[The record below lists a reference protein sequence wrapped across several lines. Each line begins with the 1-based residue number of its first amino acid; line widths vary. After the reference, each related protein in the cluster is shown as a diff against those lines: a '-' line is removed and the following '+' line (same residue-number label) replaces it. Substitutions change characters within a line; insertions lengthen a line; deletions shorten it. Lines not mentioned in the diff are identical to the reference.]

1 LKQTINL
8 GACGWRQTHWSG
20 TFYPE
25 DLPMA
30 DDDDWRL
37 AYYSNEFNAVLVP
50 ADYWLDARGTDCETW
65 LDSVHAD
72 FKFFVQCRVS
82 MLDNLSLADLTAA
95 LKKLSPQ
102 LSALVFLDEAQL
114 MSASAKQPFI
124 ELAGSLQV
132 EVFDPAA
139 GKPDFLLL
147 EDDLSDLRASGAA
160 VEQFAAQT
168 EDNRSSSSEATIIVD
183 HAQLPAANLSKFR
196 SMLEIMGY

>member
-1 LKQTINL
+1 LKQAINL
-8 GACGWRQTHWSG
+8 GAYGWRQTHWSG

-50 ADYWLDARGTDCETW
+50 ADYWLGAQGADCEAW
-65 LDSVHAD
+65 LDSVHAG
-72 FKFFVQCRVS
+72 FKFFVQCQAG
-82 MLDNLSLADLTAA
+82 MLDSFSLADLTAA

-102 LSALVFLDEAQL
+102 LSALVFLGEEQS
-114 MSASAKQPFI
+114 MSVSAKQPFI
-124 ELAGSLQV
+124 ELAELLQV
-132 EVFDPAA
+132 EVFDLAA

-147 EDDLSDLRASGAA
+147 EDDLSDLRASRAA
-160 VEQFAAQT
+160 VEQFVEQT
-168 EDNRSSSSEATIIVD
+168 EDNASGEATIIVD
-183 HAQLPAANLSKFR
+183 HAQLQAGDLSKFR

>member
-1 LKQTINL
+1 MEQTINL
-8 GACGWRQTHWSG
+8 GAYGWRQTHWSG

-25 DLPMA
+25 DLPMT

-50 ADYWLDARGTDCETW
+50 ADYWLDAQGADCEAW

-72 FKFFVQCRVS
+72 FKFFVECRAS
-82 MLDNLSLADLTAA
+82 MLDSLSLADLSAA

-102 LSALVFLDEAQL
+102 LSALVLLDEGQS
-114 MSASAKQPFI
+114 MPASTKQPFI
-124 ELAGSLQV
+124 ELASSLQV
-132 EVFDPAA
+132 EVFDLAA

-147 EDDLSDLRASGAA
+147 EDDLSDLRASRVA
-160 VEQFAAQT
+160 VEQFVAQT
-168 EDNRSSSSEATIIVD
+168 EDKASDEATIIVD